1 MNELLAKLP
10 PWLRPREREVENR
23 LLARIETAVLLA
35 AAVLLAVVAFNDIF
49 WTVQDAGVLVAD
61 QQTWR
66 HYTGRDYFNVS
77 AGRLV
82 FNEPIDVSCANSSP
96 GRPGARTQICL
107 IMSGPAVGGLR
118 PVIGGWRLAPHTGNF
133 ARNRYAC
140 FGAARTT
147 RLCPNG

>member
-1 MNELLAKLP
+1 MTELLAKLP

-49 WTVQDAGVLVAD
+49 WTVQDAGVLVSD

-107 IMSGPAVGGLR
+107 IMHGPAVGGLR
-118 PVIGGWRLAPHTGNF
+118 HVIGGWRLAPHTGDF

-147 RLCPNG
+147 SLCPNG